1 MQGLWGGVIRFAS
14 VIQPVRCYP
23 RPRLVHSTSDVG
35 HVESLLRSGVV
46 IGILFAVLCHDA
58 SLPASAEQHMMQ
70 PRVPAEKLAEARAL
84 TSPLSDSLEMVE
96 RGRGLYNGKG
106 TCFNCHGKD
115 GDGNGPVAAQL
126 DPSPRNFQHHGFWR
140 HRTEGEIFWVIKNG
154 SVGTS
159 MVGFGDQLT
168 DEEIWSI
175 IQYER
180 SFAGEHGPG
189 MMGHGSGMTGRG
201 GRMGGM
207 EDRGPKGGM
216 DGCEGEHCGRR

>member
-1 MQGLWGGVIRFAS
+1 MRKVMKMLLLMVALVSLSSFAW
-14 VIQPVRCYP
+14 
-23 RPRLVHSTSDVG
+23 
-35 HVESLLRSGVV
+35 
-46 IGILFAVLCHDA
+46 A
-58 SLPASAEQHMMQ
+58 AERQMMQ
-70 PRVPAEKLAEARAL
+70 SLVPADKLAEARAL
-84 TSPLSDSLEMVE
+84 TSPLPSTPEIVE
-96 RGRGLYNGKG
+96 QGKALYNGKG

-115 GDGNGPVAAQL
+115 GGGNGPVAAQL

-159 MVGFGDQLT
+159 MVGFGGQLT

-189 MMGHGSGMTGRG
+189 MMGRGEGMGPMGPG
-201 GRMGGM
+201 GGMGGM
-207 EDRGPKGGM
+207 EHRGPRGGM
-216 DGCEGEHCGRR
+216 GGCEGEQCGR